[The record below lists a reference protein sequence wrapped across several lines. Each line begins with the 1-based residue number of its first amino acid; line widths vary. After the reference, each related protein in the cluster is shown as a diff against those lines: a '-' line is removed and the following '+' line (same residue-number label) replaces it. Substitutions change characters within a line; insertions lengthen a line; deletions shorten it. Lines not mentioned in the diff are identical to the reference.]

1 LTFKLLYHRLFVLCL
16 SHVSRVSRSYV
27 LAVSILS
34 MFSKFYN
41 KFGNFSVGVVFLVFH
56 VINYFFII
64 NLLSFY
70 NHTLQWYLM
79 LYGGFPW
86 SESKMVLLISS
97 SSLNEYHHLA
107 CGFHPALPSLR
118 KYDNSIN
125 VFSDLLQIEYFLR
138 VLRFRPLITLSTRM
152 SLKYC

>member
-1 LTFKLLYHRLFVLCL
+1 
-16 SHVSRVSRSYV
+16 
-27 LAVSILS
+27 
-34 MFSKFYN
+34 
-41 KFGNFSVGVVFLVFH
+41 
-56 VINYFFII
+56 
-64 NLLSFY
+64 
-70 NHTLQWYLM
+70 M

-125 VFSDLLQIEYFLR
+125 VCGVIWFWNIVALF
-138 VLRFRPLITLSTRM
+138 VFGTLWCYLFFI
-152 SLKYC
+152 SLNM